1 MPRKCIPSL
10 LETVLLFRN
19 STSGK
24 LLFGAH
30 LGDMG
35 HGRPLQQ
42 FLDADRESF
51 SKHIQHGE
59 RWIGFASLHA
69 AHVSPEDTTPFRKLF
84 LGHAAFGTQL
94 AYTQPQGLLNIDGG
108 FRHPVSL
115 GLVYLLI
122 HTLIVTLGEFMS
134 DSMSVGGTMFCGQC
148 GHKNAIGFN
157 FCQSCGAS
165 GGSKDADKEVAL
177 DDASVSEP
185 SMTLIKAAAIY
196 AAAILIHVVL
206 FNILPEKLL
215 PGIGWVYVASGF
227 VMTRIVMRGLI
238 EWHPNYNTL
247 DNVFSAKVSMF
258 LLWPFQMPALLFKL
272 MVNKVM

>member
-1 MPRKCIPSL
+1 MQKKCIHPLRSEML
-10 LETVLLFRN
+10 LLRD
-19 STSGK
+19 STSGE

-35 HGRPLQQ
+35 HGRPFQQ
-42 FLDADRESF
+42 FLDGDRQGL

-59 RWIGFASLHA
+59 RWIGFAGFHA
-69 AHVSPEDTTPFRKLF
+69 AHVSPEDTAPFRKLF

-94 AYTQPQGLLNIDGG
+94 AYTQPQGLLDIDGG
-108 FRHPVSL
+108 FWHPVSL

-122 HTLIVTLGEFMS
+122 HTLIVTLGECMS
-134 DSMSVGGTMFCGQC
+134 DSMSVGGTLFCGQC
-148 GHKNAIGFN
+148 GHKNAIGFK

-165 GGSKDADKEVAL
+165 SAGMGSDKEVAP
-177 DDASVSEP
+177 AEVPVAEP
-185 SMTLIKAAAIY
+185 SMTLLKAAVIY

-215 PGIGWVYVASGF
+215 PGIGWVYVACGF